1 MTNEIDVERPER
13 CSTERE
19 ELEAR
24 IGRLRQVAES
34 MEDREAA
41 TRLIMQILALEV
53 ELLGKE

>member
-1 MTNEIDVERPER
+1 MTNKIDEPGGDCPTRK
-13 CSTERE
+13 

-24 IGRLRQVAES
+24 IERLREVAAG

-41 TRLIMQILALEV
+41 TQLIMQILALEV

>member
-1 MTNEIDVERPER
+1 MSDKLDGLGEGYPTGRN
-13 CSTERE
+13 

-24 IGRLRQVAES
+24 IERLRQAAES

-41 TRLIMQILALEV
+41 AQLAMQILALEV

>member
-1 MTNEIDVERPER
+1 MSDKIDGLGEEAPTARK
-13 CSTERE
+13 

-24 IGRLRQVAES
+24 IERLRQVAEG

-41 TRLIMQILALEV
+41 TQLLMQILALEV

>member
-1 MTNEIDVERPER
+1 MSDKIDGLADGGLERK
-13 CSTERE
+13 

-24 IGRLRQVAES
+24 IERLRQVAND

-41 TRLIMQILALEV
+41 MQLMMQILALEV